1 MSSSGNLTNNA
12 VRHKIVVLGAAKV
25 GKSSLIS
32 QFLYNTFSPK
42 YKRTIEEMHH
52 GDFNVSGVRL
62 TLDILD
68 TSGAYEFPA
77 MRALSMQSAD
87 AFILVYDITDADSF
101 TEVRTLRDQIHE
113 TKESTAVPIVVVG
126 NKVDLAETG
135 ARQVSEPFL
144 LLQIRIVITEIRF
157 YLTSQDFLAL
167 LTSIRVYE

>member
-1 MSSSGNLTNNA
+1 MTSHISIILIFEIVNIFFIFRTERTEDTVSSSGNLTNNA

-25 GKSSLIS
+25 GKSSLIT

-77 MRALSMQSAD
+77 MRTLSMQSAD
-87 AFILVYDITDADSF
+87 AFILVYDITDDNSF
-101 TEVRTLRDQIHE
+101 TEVRLLRDQIHE
-113 TKESTAVPIVVVG
+113 TKDSTAVPIVVVG

-135 ARQVSEPFL
+135 ARQVSDSFIL
-144 LLQIRIVITEIRF
+144 
-157 YLTSQDFLAL
+157 
-167 LTSIRVYE
+167 